1 MNFEQAL
8 KKELKEISNFL
19 LEKNKAY
26 GNSALEPIRIFSKA
40 SKLEQLYV
48 RMDDKLSR
56 IKRGQVDNEDVLTD
70 LLGYLII
77 ERLAKKYFIDK

>member
-1 MNFEQAL
+1 MNFEKAL
-8 KKELKEISNFL
+8 KKELKEIYTFL
-19 LEKNKAY
+19 VGKNKAY
-26 GNSALEPIRIFSKA
+26 GNSALEPIRVFSKA

-56 IKRGQVDNEDVLTD
+56 IQRGQADNEDVFQD